1 MSNTPA
7 KKFLVIPS
15 DMYNRPTK
23 HTAKSYQPEKSE
35 LIKSEEGMQ
44 NVWDSSAHQK
54 VKLSTE
60 ELNKFK
66 SLLKT
71 MPLKVQIQQQDAQQT
86 PSINSNNEISMKENY
101 ENDETTIQGLAEANQ
116 KKGIALVD
124 FLKMHPDWIMWN
136 GKGEM
141 ITKERLFMDQI

>member
-35 LIKSEEGMQ
+35 LIKSEEEMQ
-44 NVWDSSAHQK
+44 NFWDSSVPPHEK
-54 VKLSTE
+54 VKLFIE
-60 ELNKFK
+60 KLNKFK

-71 MPLKVQIQQQDAQQT
+71 IAEPLKV
-86 PSINSNNEISMKENY
+86 
-101 ENDETTIQGLAEANQ
+101 
-116 KKGIALVD
+116 
-124 FLKMHPDWIMWN
+124 
-136 GKGEM
+136 
-141 ITKERLFMDQI
+141 